1 MLISY
6 NRLWLD
12 RWWCGRGDLNPH
24 GQSPTDF
31 LTNYGFHRRPAKQ
44 GVWGL
49 DYPFTVPWITQGLG
63 AARLVSTPSAMLS
76 RRSLARDRH
85 FTGFPE
91 FEQFYAAR
99 FRVGTQFGLSPLRL
113 PFRHARIDQAGL

>member
-1 MLISY
+1 MIK
-6 NRLWLD
+6 
-12 RWWCGRGDLNPH
+12 WWCGRGDLNPH

-31 LTNYGFHRRPAKQ
+31 RTFYGFHRRPAKQ

-49 DYPFTVPWITQGLG
+49 DYPFAVPRITQGLG